1 VILTRS
7 TDWVEQSH
15 SGPQTFASEADGPA
29 EPLDTALFTSR
40 PGLENP
46 AEITLVAV
54 EFLARGDESE
64 LVITHERFTKAELA
78 KRYENGWGTIAQK
91 FAAYLAAARG
101 AKRKYA
107 EQLKRGGP
115 GRSIKP
121 VDIG

>member
-1 VILTRS
+1 MLAALVRAACSRRKPASFREGPNFPVILTRS

-46 AEITLVAV
+46 AEITLVTV

-64 LVITHERFTKAELA
+64 LVITHERFTKAE
-78 KRYENGWGTIAQK
+78 
-91 FAAYLAAARG
+91 
-101 AKRKYA
+101 
-107 EQLKRGGP
+107 
-115 GRSIKP
+115 
-121 VDIG
+121 